1 MLVTGGAGFI
11 GSHVCEELLKRGYQV
26 RVVDNLVTGYKNFLP
41 EDSNLEFVQGDITD
55 FDICDSVCEGV
66 TAVFHLAAMSKVLPS
81 LANLDMIDY
90 CTKNNVIGTQNILKA
105 AKIHNVKKL
114 IYSASS
120 TYYGNTPPPHHEN
133 MLPACQTPYSLTKY
147 IGEQY
152 CSLFDSLY
160 GLNTISL
167 RYFQV
172 CGPRQPKNGQY
183 AVVTGIFLRQKILGQ
198 PLTIHGDGSQKRDFV
213 HVKDVALANI
223 KAYESDAHNLV
234 VNIGTGKSHSIKEL
248 ADMIS
253 PYQVLTQSKREVD
266 LIETRADITLCQKL
280 FNWSPKTSIHE
291 IVQEML
297 RTNDSD
303 NK

>member
-26 RVVDNLVTGYKNFLP
+26 RVVDNLVTGHKNFLP
-41 EDSNLEFVQGDITD
+41 EDPNMEFVQGDITD

-81 LANLDMIDY
+81 LANLDMIDF
-90 CTKNNVIGTQNILKA
+90 CTTNNVVGTQNILKA
-105 AKIHNVKKL
+105 AKKHNVEKL
-114 IYSASS
+114 VYSASS
-120 TYYGNTPPPHHEN
+120 TYYGNTPPPHNEN
-133 MLPACQTPYSLTKY
+133 MLPACQTPYALTKY

-172 CGPRQPKNGQY
+172 CGPRQPTNGQY
-183 AVVTGIFLRQKILGQ
+183 AVVTGIFLRQKMMGQ

-223 KAYESDAHNLV
+223 KAYESYAHNLV

-253 PYQVLTQSKREVD
+253 PHQVFVQSKRKVD
-266 LIETRADITLCQKL
+266 LIETRADIALCQNL

-291 IVQEML
+291 IVQEMQL
-297 RTNDSD
+297 TKDSYY
-303 NK
+303 